1 MSDWIKVKQAVKD
14 GYILCPSG
22 GVADLSYP
30 TSTLRRGRVQG
41 GGMVTATI
49 TTSPGLCKVWI
60 NDTGGVSARK
70 LSCRELGRL
79 QGVSDEDI
87 DKMLSVN
94 SESKCV
100 YQFGNSIC
108 VPVLEAIFRNLNIKG
123 IRTWEEENG
132 DKQLRRDI

>member
-41 GGMVTATI
+41 GGMVAATI

-60 NDTGGVSARK
+60 NDTGGIGKKIK
-70 LSCRELGRL
+70 L
-79 QGVSDEDI
+79 
-87 DKMLSVN
+87 
-94 SESKCV
+94 
-100 YQFGNSIC
+100 
-108 VPVLEAIFRNLNIKG
+108 
-123 IRTWEEENG
+123 
-132 DKQLRRDI
+132 